1 MPLKALIIAWNWK
14 RQNQGKLELVSY
26 YSFSVS
32 KSVMHEFDIFRRTVN
47 ELESKMHQ
55 LQIEI
60 SDREHELSNSNG
72 KVCELTKQV
81 NQLELD
87 LERMQ
92 HERNSAQKEL
102 LAVKEL
108 CNKLDIETDK
118 LNAEVNEY
126 SEIRR
131 EVGWCYASILVY
143 DLFGY

>member
-1 MPLKALIIAWNWK
+1 M
-14 RQNQGKLELVSY
+14 
-26 YSFSVS
+26 
-32 KSVMHEFDIFRRTVN
+32 N
-47 ELESKMHQ
+47 ELEGKLAQ

-60 SDREHELSNSNG
+60 SNSNE
-72 KVCELTKQV
+72 KVCELKKQV

-92 HERNSAQKEL
+92 HERNSARKEL
-102 LAVKEL
+102 AAVKEL

-131 EVGWCYASILVY
+131 EVSWCRYWLINYFDTDFFSSSNFSLSVTMKNFEANWQCLGQVTRE
-143 DLFGY
+143 LPTV